1 MDIAILKLR
10 GEKELDGNVLGYT
23 VVLLKLQN
31 KVREGYSVDE
41 NKLEKLT
48 EWYKNERR

>member
-1 MDIAILKLR
+1 MDTATLKWRCL
-10 GEKELDGNVLGYT
+10 ELDGNVLEYT

-31 KVREGYSVDE
+31 KVREGDSVNE
-41 NKLEKLT
+41 NELEKLT